1 MKKLIALSLC
11 LLVLMASTIVAA
23 AASGNPKKGKHLYKN
38 SCRSCH
44 NEGSSKLTPM
54 SKTQSQWE
62 RFFDKNQHEPEGL
75 KGLSER
81 DLQDIRQYLL
91 NHAADSDQPET
102 CG

>member
-1 MKKLIALSLC
+1 MKKPIALFLC
-11 LLVLMASTIVAA
+11 MLMLGASTITA

-38 SCRSCH
+38 SCKSCH

-54 SKTQSQWE
+54 DKTQAQWS
-62 RFFDKNQHEPEGL
+62 RFFEKNQHEPEVL
-75 KGLSER
+75 KGLSEK
-81 DLQDIRQYLL
+81 DLQDIRQYLI